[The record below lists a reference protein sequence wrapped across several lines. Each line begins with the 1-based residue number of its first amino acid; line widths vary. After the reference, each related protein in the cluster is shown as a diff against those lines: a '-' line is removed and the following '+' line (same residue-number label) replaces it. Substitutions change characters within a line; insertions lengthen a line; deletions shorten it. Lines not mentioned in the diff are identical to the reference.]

1 MYIDAIYDKKS
12 DLVRVVERVDGD
24 RILVDHKPEYDFYV
38 EDPKGRY
45 HSIYG
50 EAVSQV
56 KCRNLREFRK
66 NQAIMNNNKT
76 YESDIKPVFKTL
88 SKHYSNAESPKLN
101 TAFFD
106 IEVDF
111 EPVLGYASPEEAF
124 SSITAIG
131 VYLQWQN
138 AMICLS
144 VPPKTLN
151 WEQATNIAEK
161 LPEVIL
167 CKTEKEM
174 LDMFLVLIGDA
185 DILSHGKTGDSQN
198 MLVGSIAQGKSI

>member
-56 KCRNLREFRK
+56 KCRNLKEFRK

-88 SKHYSNAESPKLN
+88 SKQEKYSQYYNFYDKAGK
-101 TAFFD
+101 
-106 IEVDF
+106 
-111 EPVLGYASPEEAF
+111 PE
-124 SSITAIG
+124 
-131 VYLQWQN
+131 YDN
-138 AMICLS
+138 
-144 VPPKTLN
+144 
-151 WEQATNIAEK
+151 
-161 LPEVIL
+161 
-167 CKTEKEM
+167 
-174 LDMFLVLIGDA
+174 
-185 DILSHGKTGDSQN
+185 
-198 MLVGSIAQGKSI
+198 